1 MGIYKTYKNIGETP
15 LECLKRIVKDY
26 NIPDSEKVT
35 FAGRLDP
42 AASGEMIFLSGNDIK
57 DKDKYIHADKIY
69 KVDFVLGISTDTGD
83 LLGILKDVDTG
94 IILSDSLKNEI
105 ENAFQNLVGKRLQ
118 DFHKFSSKMFEG
130 KPLWMHARD
139 GETPNVNHEIT
150 IYSIEV
156 LEIYKKSLKEIFNQ
170 VVKITNLVGGD
181 FRQNEIIKSWT
192 LYKESLDQVLIVKVL
207 IKCSSGTYMR
217 VLAEELGEILKLPVC
232 AYSIERTE
240 ILI

>member
-1 MGIYKTYKNIGETP
+1 M
-15 LECLKRIVKDY
+15 
-26 NIPDSEKVT
+26 
-35 FAGRLDP
+35 
-42 AASGEMIFLSGNDIK
+42 
-57 DKDKYIHADKIY
+57 
-69 KVDFVLGISTDTGD
+69 
-83 LLGILKDVDTG
+83 GILKDVDTG

-105 ENAFQNLVGKRLQ
+105 ENAFQNLIGKRIKN
-118 DFHKFSSKMFEG
+118 FHKFSSKMFEG